1 MGVIR
6 VNAAVVTSGMYE
18 SEGMLLQA
26 LCTSQ
31 SVCCYTDSVRVR
43 SAVVTWAEYESLR
56 LLLQRRS
63 TNQGQVVT

>member
-1 MGVIR
+1 
-6 VNAAVVTSGMYE
+6 
-18 SEGMLLQA
+18 MLLQA